1 MRPLHLFILTIVVM
15 TAGGY
20 YMVNRPNKNVRNNNP
35 LNIRESADWEG
46 ERSLNLDKA
55 FEEFKTPE
63 YGFRAAY
70 IILLQ
75 YLERGD
81 NTIHA
86 ITSKWAPSSENHTSA
101 YIDYLADKTDL
112 SPTAEIMP
120 TDLAL
125 LMFHMANYEGAK
137 GAFNYTQINDG
148 IALANQEGFV
158 IARLNRLSLGYA

>member
-1 MRPLHLFILTIVVM
+1 M
-15 TAGGY
+15 TAGVY
-20 YMVNRPNKNVRNNNP
+20 YMLNRPNRNDRNNNP

-81 NTIHA
+81 NTIQA
-86 ITSKWAPSSENHTSA
+86 ITSKWAPSSENHTGK
-101 YIDYLADKTDL
+101 YIEYLADKMSF
-112 SPTAEIMP
+112 SPSDEILP

-125 LMFHMANYEGAK
+125 LMYHMANYEGAQ
-137 GAFNYTQINDG
+137 GVFNYTQISDG
-148 IALANQEGFV
+148 IALANQESFV
-158 IARLNRLSLGYA
+158 IARLNRLALGYA